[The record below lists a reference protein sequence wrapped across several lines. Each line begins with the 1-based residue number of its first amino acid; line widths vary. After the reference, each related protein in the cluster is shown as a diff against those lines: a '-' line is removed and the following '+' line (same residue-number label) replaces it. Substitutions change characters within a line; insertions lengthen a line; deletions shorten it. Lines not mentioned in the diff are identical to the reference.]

1 MFFSLSF
8 FVFTFYV
15 WKRTKINETEG
26 QIYVVNF
33 PAFSDITFSFNND
46 TDKRF
51 KAMQKMEYSVKL
63 WKNKNWMIEIYLS
76 FLSLIIEAFLSSF
89 STQYLLNEDQNNKM
103 LFFLQLTII
112 ISVVNYIFMWVSMWL
127 FFKIWNKNQM
137 SSQMTQCLI
146 SVSEIVIIKHFGY
159 RDKINTNP

>member
-51 KAMQKMEYSVKL
+51 KAMQKMENSVKL

-112 ISVVNYIFMWVSMWL
+112 IFMSWIISSCECRCDSFSKFETKIKCRHKWL
-127 FFKIWNKNQM
+127 NVWFLFQRLW
-137 SSQMTQCLI
+137 
-146 SVSEIVIIKHFGY
+146 
-159 RDKINTNP
+159 